1 MNVADIKARLLD
13 LEKTF
18 KEKESEL
25 TDLDRAIGD
34 GDHGV
39 NMVRGFEHL
48 KEKIDDQSMQA
59 LFKSTGMTLMSNVG
73 GASGPL
79 YGFGFIK
86 MASAVNDEIDHD
98 NLKEVL
104 KAFADGIQQ
113 RGKVELNEKTMYD
126 VIERAREAVEKN
138 ETVDLDKLQ
147 SFANETKD
155 MVATKGRASYFNE
168 ASKGYI
174 DPGAQSSVYIL
185 NAIIGGE

>member
-1 MNVADIKARLLD
+1 
-13 LEKTF
+13 
-18 KEKESEL
+18 
-25 TDLDRAIGD
+25 
-34 GDHGV
+34 
-39 NMVRGFEHL
+39 
-48 KEKIDDQSMQA
+48 MQA

-98 NLKEVL
+98 NLKDVL

-113 RGKVELNEKTMYD
+113 RGKVELNEKRCMMLSN
-126 VIERAREAVEKN
+126 VRKAVEN
-138 ETVDLDKLQ
+138 DETVDLDKLQ